1 VAQIDVAL
9 RKADNETLF
18 NVQPV
23 NINYLMLRYG
33 IVLPQ
38 PLE

>member
-1 VAQIDVAL
+1 LAL
-9 RKADNETLF
+9 RAPENDTLF

>member
-1 VAQIDVAL
+1 MVSLAK
-9 RKADNETLF
+9 RSADNQSLF